1 MENASKAL
9 LIAGAIL
16 LAILI
21 IAIGMFIYSSA
32 QSNVESSIT
41 QMTTQ
46 EVQAYNS
53 QFTSYEG
60 MQAGANVKALLGRL
74 IGNAKTYEEES
85 GKVPNVNF
93 IGNNS
98 KNNENVNTNY
108 GKNVTGADNNV
119 ATAGYI
125 KDLNTIRQR
134 IESKHE
140 YKVTFET
147 DTSGLIHDVVIDY
160 VNPQ

>member
-46 EVQAYNS
+46 EVQAFNS

-60 MQAGANVKALLGRL
+60 MQAGANVKALIGRL
-74 IGNAKTYEEES
+74 LGNAKTYEDEA
-85 GKVPNVNF
+85 GKVPTVVFNNNGTSKSANNAEYNTAETDGNKTLDYVNNLNVLRQV
-93 IGNNS
+93 I
-98 KNNENVNTNY
+98 
-108 GKNVTGADNNV
+108 
-119 ATAGYI
+119 
-125 KDLNTIRQR
+125 DL
-134 IESKHE
+134 KHE
-140 YKVTFET
+140 YKVVMNTG
-147 DTSGLIHDVVIDY
+147 TSGLINQITIFY
-160 VNPQ
+160 TPE